1 MLVYVTLPGM
11 KKEPI
16 TVPDAATLADFCRE
30 VFHRTGVSL
39 FNGFGF
45 KNLTDGSTYT
55 VPTSARVNNIVDLDL
70 GAAGA
75 GTSNVSLTNTTYST
89 AVKTNLWADGDEIVL
104 LDIMNAKGLWSN
116 AVQPQINGGQ

>member
-1 MLVYVTLPGM
+1 MLVYVTLPGQ

-16 TVPDAATLADFCRE
+16 TVSDAATLDDFCRE
-30 VFHRTGVSL
+30 VFHRTGCNL

-45 KNLTDGSTYT
+45 KNLQDGSTYT
-55 VPTSARVNNIVDLDL
+55 VPKAAKITTDVILDL

-89 AVKTNLWADGDEIVL
+89 VVKTNLFADGDEIVVM
-104 LDIMNAKGLWSN
+104 DILSK
-116 AVQPQINGGQ
+116 PNGG